1 MGIKQLLRILYFSL
15 IFFLLLANSQML
27 FQDKWVSLSNSYAR
41 VRQFYQEEQR
51 PEVVFI
57 GSSHVHYN
65 INPLQIFDEYG
76 ITSYDFASPDQD
88 FSASRL
94 YIEESIR
101 MGPPKVIV
109 LEVLNMTRFVNSEVR
124 HRQCLDQLPLSLNK
138 LKYLLYSFERNK
150 LHKSDVKYDSV
161 VSYLFPTLRYHD
173 RWDKLTKNDLDWDPE
188 IPYYHGATH
197 YHGYGPHYYT
207 VEADFSGYDEPI
219 AFDDSILEENEK
231 IFSDIVA
238 MCEQSG
244 VELLLLKTPSPS
256 WRRDKHDL
264 VQRWAEKYHIPFLDY
279 KDFLE
284 EIGIDATTDFMDK
297 SHHLNDNGVTKVSR
311 HLGKYLQEKY
321 QLPDHRGDSRYAV
334 WETDYQIYEQDK
346 ASYFLSHETDW
357 SRYLEKLKDPNYTIY
372 VAAKDNLGGVLHPEL
387 AKQLCLI
394 REDRGVT
401 IEGKT
406 HSSYLL
412 VIDKGEVIYEKI
424 SDQAISYE
432 SETGKHRVEMES
444 AHFKAGNKASI
455 KIDYKEYFVDRRGIG
470 IVVYDN
476 ILEDVVDCV
485 TFDIHGGGTAYR

>member
-1 MGIKQLLRILYFSL
+1 MGIKQLLRILCFSL
-15 IFFLLLANSQML
+15 IFFLLLANSQIL
-27 FQDKWVSLSNSYAR
+27 FQDKWVSLSSSYAR
-41 VRQFYQEEQR
+41 GRQFYQEEQR

-207 VEADFSGYDEPI
+207 VEADFSGY
-219 AFDDSILEENEK
+219 
-231 IFSDIVA
+231 
-238 MCEQSG
+238 
-244 VELLLLKTPSPS
+244 
-256 WRRDKHDL
+256 
-264 VQRWAEKYHIPFLDY
+264 
-279 KDFLE
+279 
-284 EIGIDATTDFMDK
+284 
-297 SHHLNDNGVTKVSR
+297 
-311 HLGKYLQEKY
+311 
-321 QLPDHRGDSRYAV
+321 
-334 WETDYQIYEQDK
+334 
-346 ASYFLSHETDW
+346 
-357 SRYLEKLKDPNYTIY
+357 
-372 VAAKDNLGGVLHPEL
+372 
-387 AKQLCLI
+387 
-394 REDRGVT
+394 EDR
-401 IEGKT
+401 K
-406 HSSYLL
+406 S
-412 VIDKGEVIYEKI
+412 
-424 SDQAISYE
+424 
-432 SETGKHRVEMES
+432 
-444 AHFKAGNKASI
+444 
-455 KIDYKEYFVDRRGIG
+455 
-470 IVVYDN
+470 VV
-476 ILEDVVDCV
+476 
-485 TFDIHGGGTAYR
+485 